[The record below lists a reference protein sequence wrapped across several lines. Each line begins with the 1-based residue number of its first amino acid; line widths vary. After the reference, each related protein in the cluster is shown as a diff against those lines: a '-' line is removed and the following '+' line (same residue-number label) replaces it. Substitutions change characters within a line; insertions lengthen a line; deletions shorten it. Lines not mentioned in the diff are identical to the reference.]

1 MEIAL
6 WIVASI
12 VALFYV
18 MAGGM
23 KTFNTVKFSEKAPW
37 AQRAGV
43 PLVRVVGI
51 LELLGAVGIVLP
63 QLTGIG
69 APLLTILAAGCLALV
84 QIVAVFIHLAEKSY
98 STLPINIVMIVLPLF
113 VFLGRLLWV

>member
-6 WIVASI
+6 WIVAAI

-18 MAGGM
+18 PSGGM
-23 KTFNTVKFSEKAPW
+23 KVFNTAKFTDSMPW
-37 AQRAGV
+37 AQRLGT

-51 LELLGAVGIVLP
+51 LELLGAIGIVLP

-69 APLLTILAAGCLALV
+69 APLLTILAAGALALV
-84 QIVAVFIHLAEKSY
+84 QIVAIGIHLAEKSY
-98 STLPINIVMIVLPLF
+98 SSLPINIAMVVLPLF
-113 VFLGRLLWV
+113 VFLGRLFWV

>member
-23 KTFNTVKFSEKAPW
+23 KIFNAVKFSEKAPW
-37 AQRAGV
+37 AQRMGV
-43 PLVRVVGI
+43 NGVRAVGV

-84 QIVAVFIHLAEKSY
+84 QIVAIGIHIAEKSY
-98 STLPINIVMIVLPLF
+98 ASLPINIAMVVLPLF
-113 VFLGRLLWV
+113 VFFGRLFWV

>member
-23 KTFNTVKFSEKAPW
+23 KTFNTAKFSESAPW
-37 AQRAGV
+37 AQRMGV

-69 APLLTILAAGCLALV
+69 APLLTIAAAGCLALV
-84 QIVAVFIHLAEKSY
+84 QIVAIGIHLAEKSY
-98 STLPINIVMIVLPLF
+98 ASLPINIAMVVLPLF
-113 VFLGRLLWV
+113 VFFGYLIWV

>member
-23 KTFNTVKFSEKAPW
+23 KTFNTATFVEKAPW
-37 AQRAGV
+37 AQRMGV
-43 PLVRVVGI
+43 ARVRVVGV

-84 QIVAVFIHLAEKSY
+84 QIVAIGIHLAEKSY
-98 STLPINIVMIVLPLF
+98 ASLPINAAMVVLPLF
-113 VFLGRLLWV
+113 VFFGRLYWV

>member
-12 VALFYV
+12 VAAFYL

-23 KTFNTVKFSEKAPW
+23 KTFKTVDFVEKAPW
-37 AQRAGV
+37 AKRMGV

-69 APLLTILAAGCLALV
+69 APALTIIAAGCLALV
-84 QIVAVFIHLAEKSY
+84 QIVAIGIHIAEKSLG
-98 STLPINIVMIVLPLF
+98 SLPINVAMVILPLF
-113 VFLGRLLWV
+113 VMIGRLFWV

>member
-6 WIVASI
+6 WIVAI
-12 VALFYV
+12 VVALFYV

-43 PLVRVVGI
+43 TLVRVVGV
-51 LELLGAVGIVLP
+51 LELLGAIGIVLP

-69 APLLTILAAGCLALV
+69 APLLTILAAAGLTLV
-84 QIVAVFIHLAEKSY
+84 QIVAIGIHIAEKSFA
-98 STLPINIVMIVLPLF
+98 SLPINIAMVVLPLF
-113 VFLGRLLWV
+113 VFVGRLFWV

>member
-6 WIVASI
+6 WIVAAI

-69 APLLTILAAGCLALV
+69 APLLTILAAGALTLV
-84 QIVAVFIHLAEKSY
+84 QIVAIGIHIAEKSFA
-98 STLPINIVMIVLPLF
+98 SLPINIAFVILPLF